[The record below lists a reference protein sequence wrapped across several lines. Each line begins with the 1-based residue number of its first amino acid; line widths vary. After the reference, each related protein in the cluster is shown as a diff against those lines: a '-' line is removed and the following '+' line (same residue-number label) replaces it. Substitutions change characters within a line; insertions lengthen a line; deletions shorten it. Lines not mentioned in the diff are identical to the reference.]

1 MKKAFASDTAFRV
14 YSVLIA
20 ILLWAFV
27 VYNQNPESSKVISG
41 IKVSYTNAAELEKQG
56 LVILKSEREPTLD
69 ITVKGRRL
77 SIGKVDG
84 SNVTAAVTVP
94 ELRAGTFDVSV
105 DASLPISDVSIIDK
119 KPYTMKV
126 VVENLK
132 TVQIPVETK
141 YSGSPKDAATSVQ
154 TTVSP
159 DVITVSGPESVVG
172 RVQSA
177 VVTLD
182 ANELSDGAN
191 LVEKFKLIAKDGSDL
206 TDDVNLRTNTDVVS
220 VVPSVYHTKDVAV
233 EVQYTGTMPEGYSIK
248 SHSISPATVSL
259 GSKDM
264 EINNV
269 SSVRTEPVD
278 LSQLTANKKVRA
290 KLVVPEGLVNIY
302 SLTEVEITFEIEQ
315 TETRSFPVGNVLF
328 QNAETAKSY
337 VAEGLPFDI
346 VLRGPGSVLDT
357 FVPSAKVDVAG
368 LEPGGY
374 SLALQLDLPEG
385 VSLTNNVFVSVTVG
399 ANEATTPPSATP
411 TPAL

>member
-1 MKKAFASDTAFRV
+1 MKKAFASDTAFRI

-27 VYNQNPESSKVISG
+27 VYNQNPESTKVISG

-84 SNVTAAVTVP
+84 SNVAASVTVP
-94 ELRAGTFDVSV
+94 EIRAGEFEVTI

-119 KPYTMKV
+119 KPYIMKV

-132 TVQIPVETK
+132 TVQVPVEIK

-159 DVITVSGPESVVG
+159 DVISVSGPESVVS

-182 ANELSDGAN
+182 VNELSDGAN
-191 LVEKFKLIAKDGSDL
+191 LVEKYKLIAKDGSDL
-206 TDDVNLRTNTDVVS
+206 TDDVNLQMNTDVVS

-233 EVQYTGTMPEGYSIK
+233 EVQYAGSLPEGYSIK
-248 SHSISPATVSL
+248 SHAVSPATVSL
-259 GSKDM
+259 GSKGL
-264 EINNV
+264 EIDNV
-269 SSVRTEPVD
+269 SSVKTEPVD
-278 LSQLTANKKVRA
+278 LSQLTEGKKVRA
-290 KLVVPEGLVNIY
+290 KLAIPEGFVNIY
-302 SLTEVEITFEIEQ
+302 ALTEVEITFEIER
-315 TETRSFPVGNVLF
+315 TETRTFSIGNVF
-328 QNAETAKSY
+328 YENSETMKSY
-337 VAEGLPFDI
+337 LAAVPFDL
-346 VLRGPGSVLDT
+346 VLRGPGSVLDSFT
-357 FVPSAKVDVAG
+357 PQAKVDVAG
-368 LEPGGY
+368 LGAGSY
-374 SLALQLDLPEG
+374 SLPLRLDLPEG
-385 VSLTNNVFVSVTVG
+385 VSLANDVFINVTVR
-399 ANEATTPPSATP
+399 AEEPATATP
-411 TPAL
+411 STSPTPTS